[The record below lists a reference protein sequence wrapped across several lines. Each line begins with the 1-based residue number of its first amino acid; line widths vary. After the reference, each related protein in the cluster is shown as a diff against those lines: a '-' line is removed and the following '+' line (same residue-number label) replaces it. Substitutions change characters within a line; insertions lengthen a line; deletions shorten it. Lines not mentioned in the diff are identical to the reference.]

1 MTTRLRIEEKRDVA
15 LDCFLDG
22 VMECHEDRSCAE
34 CRRQEEM
41 RQNLWLDEG
50 RRWSDRSPKKVA
62 VPVGLARK

>member
-1 MTTRLRIEEKRDVA
+1 MSTRVRIEEKREVA

-41 RQNLWLDEG
+41 RQNLWVAQG
-50 RRWSDRSPKKVA
+50 RSSSDRSPKKVA
-62 VPVGLARK
+62 VPVELASR